1 MQIALK
7 KPLNRRNRHIYIP
20 ILHKAMGYK
29 ALRKA
34 HKVLHTLQDHTLD
47 QCWRKL
53 RGPSFAPYVHRVVGR
68 WHRQQGRRERK
79 EPGINTRIICRI
91 LAFRY

>member
-1 MQIALK
+1 MG
-7 KPLNRRNRHIYIP
+7 Y
-20 ILHKAMGYK
+20 KAMGYK

-53 RGPSFAPYVHRVVGR
+53 QGPSFAPCVHRVVGR

-79 EPGINTRIICRI
+79 EPGINTRIMSSI